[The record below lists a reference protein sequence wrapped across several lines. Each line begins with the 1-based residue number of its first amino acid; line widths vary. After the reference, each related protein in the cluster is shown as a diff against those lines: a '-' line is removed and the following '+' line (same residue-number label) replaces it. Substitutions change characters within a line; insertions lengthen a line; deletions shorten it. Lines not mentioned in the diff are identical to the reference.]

1 MFTDRGVAIAFSVS
15 EGINEVTSNADSDEV
30 VPKSTSSTSSRDL
43 PQARFWITSGLPTT
57 HPESSMFSNVH
68 ADLLGYLVSPAA
80 EWMICASVRIDGG
93 EIKSI

>member
-1 MFTDRGVAIAFSVS
+1 MRHTGGLLRRASMVVQS
-15 EGINEVTSNADSDEV
+15 EANGLE
-30 VPKSTSSTSSRDL
+30 
-43 PQARFWITSGLPTT
+43 ARFWITSGLPTT